1 MNSLKIVGHI
11 PEVLW
16 SLECILHLRLE
27 ISLHI
32 PWGKLAKIDLLKEN
46 EILRPVTYEYVNV
59 ENSDVHA
66 MGAEGLSGDDVDIQ
80 IVSQAFLKKDICFIG
95 PLNLFGCSISMS
107 V

>member
-1 MNSLKIVGHI
+1 MGHI

-16 SLECILHLRLE
+16 SLECTLHLGLE

-59 ENSDVHA
+59 ENSDVHV
-66 MGAEGLSGDDVDIQ
+66 MGAEGLNGNDGDIW
-80 IVSQAFLKKDICFIG
+80 IVSQAFFKKDICFIG
-95 PLNLFGCSISMS
+95 PLNLFGYSISMS